1 MGGGN
6 KEPRLRVDA
15 RKFAENRAGGNAECT
30 RELVQLLSC
39 LQGEAFDEDAGR
51 CADEYAALAE
61 CSKMARAAAA
71 ARKGHVP
78 SINHHL
84 SRIARLMR
92 R

>member
-1 MGGGN
+1 M
-6 KEPRLRVDA
+6 DA
-15 RKFAENRAGGNAECT
+15 RKFAEHNAGSAACT

-39 LQGEAFDEDAGR
+39 LQSEGFDEDAGR
-51 CADEYAALAE
+51 CADQYAALAE